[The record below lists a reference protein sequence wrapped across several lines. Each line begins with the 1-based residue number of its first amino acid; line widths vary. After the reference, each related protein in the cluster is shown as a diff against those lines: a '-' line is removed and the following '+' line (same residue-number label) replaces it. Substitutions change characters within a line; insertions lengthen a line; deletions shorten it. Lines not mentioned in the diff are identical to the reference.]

1 MAELN
6 EIVTKAKE
14 RYGKVFKVSFNGI
27 DDYFVR
33 SIPRLE
39 YRGITDALEAVA
51 ADPKK
56 YQELHDEKVVQVG
69 LVFPVATPDFFSNS
83 GAGVVP
89 LLADRILKV
98 SGWTPNIE
106 VTEV

>member
-6 EIVTKAKE
+6 EVITAAKA
-14 RYGKVFKVSFNGI
+14 RYGKVFKVSFNGT
-27 DDYFVR
+27 DDYYVR

-56 YQELHDEKVVQVG
+56 YQELHDEKVATVG
-69 LVFPVATPDFFSNS
+69 LVWPLATPEFLSSS